1 MATPLSNFSQSVSSL
16 LVNGVLTPLATWLA
30 KEKNTTVTVDEMMG
44 VLNIPAQA
52 KAMPGPAPIQ
62 MPNLPN
68 FLAGAT
74 ATPATATAGGSGRKK
89 ASGAPYNGPTCQ
101 YVFVRGAKKNQT
113 CGEPCIENSNF
124 CRACAKKKSAG
135 GPGTGSSANATT
147 PAQGFAPVSGT
158 AHVADVPTPSGDE
171 TAGLQV
177 MALPNRPGYYRT
189 VKEGFIIQQQPD
201 GAIVATAIDVNGVVR
216 PLNDEEKRKAATLGI
231 GVIDDPTPAP
241 APAAP
246 APATVK
252 VPGLPAIAGF
262 PQIPQL
268 GMTPGVATG
277 IAVVPGSIPRA

>member
-16 LVNGVLTPLATWLA
+16 LVNEVLTPLATWLA
-30 KEKNTTVTVDEMMG
+30 KEKNLTVTVDEMMG
-44 VLNIPAQA
+44 VLNIPSQA
-52 KAMPGPAPIQ
+52 KAPAPAPIQ

-68 FLAGAT
+68 FLSGSGAGAGSGAT
-74 ATPATATAGGSGRKK
+74 ATTGTAGGSGRKK

-101 YVFVRGAKKNQT
+101 YVFVRGAKKHQT
-113 CGEPCIENSNF
+113 CGEPCIEGSNF

-135 GPGTGSSANATT
+135 GPGTGSGAGPAATT
-147 PAQGFAPVSGT
+147 GSAQGFAPV
-158 AHVADVPTPSGDE
+158 PSQAPEASAGDE

-177 MALPNRPGYYRT
+177 MALPNRPGFYRS

-231 GVIDDPTPAP
+231 GFIDDPAQVQAQVQAPTQAPSPAV
-241 APAAP
+241 A
-246 APATVK
+246 K
-252 VPGLPAIAGF
+252 VPGL

-268 GMTPGVATG
+268 GVAPTGLTAG
-277 IAVVPGSIPRA
+277 IAIPRA